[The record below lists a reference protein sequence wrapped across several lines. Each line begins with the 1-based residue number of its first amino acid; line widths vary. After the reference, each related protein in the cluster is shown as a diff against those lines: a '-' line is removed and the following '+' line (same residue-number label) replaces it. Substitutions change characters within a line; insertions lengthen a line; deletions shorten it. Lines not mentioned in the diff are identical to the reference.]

1 MDIFNTFPIGPDYR
15 FMGRETIY
23 TSRTRE
29 QINQQTIPDILN
41 GAMQRHLK
49 NYRESVYLKNYLRG
63 DHPILQRAKTVRPD
77 VNNRIVI
84 NNAQTIVRNG
94 NGYFLGE
101 PIQFTAKKEADSDSV
116 QKLND
121 YMDSEDKSCEDMNV
135 GDDAAITGRGFRLTA
150 TDKPADVDEAPFEI
164 PTLESESTEVIY
176 STSAGHKPLLAF
188 THAPILD
195 DNGNTSGT
203 EYTVYDDTYQY
214 IYSVKGGLGSQI
226 KSADLV
232 EPPKAHFLGDVPI
245 VEYANNAFRLGDF
258 ESVITIL
265 DAVDKMSS
273 DRVNDVEQIVN
284 AILIFQGLHLKTK
297 DETKDGISDA
307 DKLKE
312 SKTLEFPDDG
322 TGNGNKKVYYV
333 SSNLDQS
340 QAETLQKTLMDYVY
354 AITGIPDRNDRAG
367 GGQDTGDAV
376 YLRDG
381 YQALEVVARVK
392 ERYFRKAERR
402 TLRMV
407 CQILRRFDNID
418 LRPMDIDIKF
428 TRNRTDNLLN
438 KSNAFATFM
447 GTKQIAPQDGVA
459 LIGITNDPKSMA
471 QRGKKYWDA
480 QAKEAASTAKVQNAP
495 SEDDNLEGDG
505 PDINAQSDDKRPN
518 NNAAEKATG

>member
-1 MDIFNTFPIGPDYR
+1 MNVTDMFPVGPNHR
-15 FMGRETIY
+15 FMGRDTIY
-23 TSRTRE
+23 TSRKKE
-29 QINQQTIPDILN
+29 QINERTIPDIIN
-41 GAMQRHLK
+41 GAMQRHLQ

-63 DHPILQRAKTVRPD
+63 DHPILQRVKTVRPD

-84 NNAQTIVRNG
+84 NNAITIVRNG

-135 GDDAAITGRGFRLTA
+135 GDDAAITGRGFRLTV
-150 TDKPADVDEAPFEI
+150 TDETGEVDEAPFEI
-164 PTLESESTEVIY
+164 PTLEAESTEVIY
-176 STSAGHKPLLAF
+176 STKAGHKPMLAF

-195 DNGNTSGT
+195 DNGNVSGT
-203 EYTVYDDTYQY
+203 VYTVYDNVFQY

-226 KSADLV
+226 KGTDLV

-258 ESVITIL
+258 ETAITIL
-265 DAVDKMSS
+265 DALDKMSS

-307 DKLKE
+307 DRLQE

-340 QAETLQKTLMDYVY
+340 QAETLQKTLMNYVY
-354 AITGIPDRNDRAG
+354 AITGIPDRGQKG
-367 GGQDTGDAV
+367 GGTGDTGQAV

-381 YQALEVVARVK
+381 YQSLEVVARVK

-407 CQILRRFDNID
+407 CQILKRFDNVD

-428 TRNRTDNLLN
+428 IRNRTDDLLN
-438 KSNAFATFM
+438 KSQAFDYLM
-447 GTKQIAPQDGVA
+447 GTKQVSPTDGIALCGW
-459 LIGITNDPKSMA
+459 TNDPKGMA
-471 QRGKKYWDA
+471 QRGQEYWNA
-480 QAKEAASTAKVQNAP
+480 QAESAAPPTTLPPDNANAEGGGQNVTAQTA
-495 SEDDNLEGDG
+495 DG
-505 PDINAQSDDKRPN
+505 SDQ
-518 NNAAEKATG
+518 AAVS

>member
-1 MDIFNTFPIGPDYR
+1 MDYWDGLFGKDHVFL
-15 FMGRETIY
+15 GRQTLY
-23 TSRTRE
+23 TSRTAD
-29 QINQQTIPDILN
+29 QINESTIPDIIN

-49 NYRESVYLKNYLRG
+49 NFRESVYLKNYLRG
-63 DHPILQRAKTVRPD
+63 DHPILKREKITRPE

-84 NNAQTIVRNG
+84 NNAITIVRNG

-101 PIQFTAKKEADSDSV
+101 PIQFTAKKERDSDSV
-116 QKLND
+116 QRLND

-150 TDKPADVDEAPFEI
+150 TDEREYADEAPFEI

-176 STSAGHKPLLAF
+176 STDAGHKPLLAF

-195 DNGNTSGT
+195 DNGNASGT
-203 EYTVYDDTYQY
+203 TYTVYDDTYQY
-214 IYSVKGGLGSQI
+214 VYAVKGGLGSQI
-226 KSADLV
+226 KRADLV
-232 EPPKAHFLGDVPI
+232 GPPKAHFLGDVPI

-258 ESVITIL
+258 ETVITIL
-265 DAVDKMSS
+265 DALDKMSS

-284 AILIFQGLHLKTK
+284 AILVFQGLHLKTK
-297 DETKDGISDA
+297 EENKDGVSDA
-307 DKLKE
+307 DKLRA
-312 SKTLEFPDDG
+312 SHTLEFPDDG
-322 TGNGNKKVYYV
+322 SGSSKKGVYYV

-340 QAETLQKTLMDYVY
+340 QAETLQQTLMNYVN

-407 CQILRRFDNID
+407 CQILRRFDSID

-428 TRNRTDNLLN
+428 IRNRTDNLLN

-447 GTKQIAPQDGVA
+447 GTKQVAPQDGIA
-459 LIGITNDPKSMA
+459 LIGITNDPKGMA
-471 QRGKKYWDA
+471 QRGKDYWGA
-480 QAKEAASTAKVQNAP
+480 QAESAASATVPQTDGANA
-495 SEDDNLEGDG
+495 EGG
-505 PDINAQSDDKRPN
+505 GQS
-518 NNAAEKATG
+518 ATTQATGSSSQSAVS

>member
-1 MDIFNTFPIGPDYR
+1 MPLDISMLQIGPDYP

-29 QINQQTIPDILN
+29 QINERTIPDIIN

-63 DHPILQRAKTVRPD
+63 DHPILQRTKTVRPD
-77 VNNRIVI
+77 VNNRLAI
-84 NNAQTIVRNG
+84 NNAITIVRNG

-101 PIQFTAKKEADSDSV
+101 PIQFTAKKEQDSDSV

-150 TDKPADVDEAPFEI
+150 TDKPAEADEAPFEI

-176 STSAGHKPLLAF
+176 STKAGHEPLLAF

-195 DNGNTSGT
+195 DNGNASGAT
-203 EYTVYDDTYQY
+203 YTVYDDTYQY
-214 IYSVKGGLGSQI
+214 TYAVKGGLGSQI
-226 KSADLV
+226 KGTDLM

-258 ESVITIL
+258 ETVITIL
-265 DAVDKMSS
+265 DALDKMSS

-284 AILIFQGLHLKTK
+284 AILVFQGLHLKTK
-297 DETKDGISDA
+297 EENKDGISDSK
-307 DKLKE
+307 KLAE
-312 SKTLEFPDDG
+312 THTLEFPDDG
-322 TGNGNKKVYYV
+322 TGSGNKKVYYV

-340 QAETLQKTLMDYVY
+340 QAETLQQTLMNYIY
-354 AITGIPDRNDRAG
+354 AITGIPDRNNRAG

-407 CQILRRFDNID
+407 CQILKRFDNID

-428 TRNRTDNLLN
+428 IRNRTDNLVN
-438 KSNAFATFM
+438 KSTAFATLM
-447 GTKQIAPQDGVA
+447 GTKQVAPQDGIS
-459 LIGITNDPKSMA
+459 LIGITNDPKGMA
-471 QRGKKYWDA
+471 QRGQEYWDA
-480 QAKEAASTAKVQNAP
+480 HPESAAPPATDANAEGGGQNVTAQTADGSDQAAVS
-495 SEDDNLEGDG
+495 
-505 PDINAQSDDKRPN
+505 
-518 NNAAEKATG
+518 

>member
-1 MDIFNTFPIGPDYR
+1 MNVVDMIPLGPDYH

-23 TSRTRE
+23 TSRTKE
-29 QINQQTIPDILN
+29 QINERTIPDIIN
-41 GAMQRHLK
+41 GSMQRHLK
-49 NYRESVYLKNYLRG
+49 NYRESVYLKRYLRG
-63 DHPILQRAKTVRPD
+63 DHPILQRTKKVRED

-84 NNAQTIVRNG
+84 NNALTIVRNG

-101 PIQFTAKKEADSDSV
+101 PIQFTAKKEPDSDSV

-150 TDKPADVDEAPFEI
+150 VDERGAEDEAPFEI

-176 STSAGHKPLLAF
+176 STKAGHKPLLAF

-195 DNGNTSGT
+195 DNGNVSGT
-203 EYTVYDDTYQY
+203 VYTVYDSVFQY

-226 KSADLV
+226 KGTDLV

-245 VEYANNAFRLGDF
+245 VEYANNEFRLGDF
-258 ESVITIL
+258 ETVISIL
-265 DAVDKMSS
+265 DAIDKLNS

-284 AILIFQGLHLKTK
+284 AILVFQGLHLKTK
-297 DETKDGISDA
+297 EENKDGVSDA
-307 DKLKE
+307 RKLKE
-312 SKTLEFPDDG
+312 TMTLEFPDDG

-340 QAETLQKTLMDYVY
+340 QAETLQQTLMDYVY
-354 AITGIPDRNDRAG
+354 AITGIPDRKQKG
-367 GGQDTGDAV
+367 GGTGDTGDAV

-392 ERYFRKAERR
+392 ERNFRKAERR

-407 CQILRRFDNID
+407 CQILKRFDNIN

-428 TRNRTDNLLN
+428 IRNRTDNLLN
-438 KSNAFATFM
+438 KSNAFATLM
-447 GTKQIAPQDGVA
+447 GTKQVAPQDGIA
-459 LIGITNDPKSMA
+459 LIGITNDPKGMA
-471 QRGKKYWDA
+471 QRGKDYWDA
-480 QAKEAASTAKVQNAP
+480 QAESAASATAPQTDGANAEGGGQNVATQTAD
-495 SEDDNLEGDG
+495 S
-505 PDINAQSDDKRPN
+505 SDP
-518 NNAAEKATG
+518 AAVS